1 MASRTPIHPSPPA
14 STAANAGTPG
24 RGTGSG
30 GPLERVTVNLTTR
43 SSHALDEV
51 VRLTGD
57 SKTDSLNRAIQI
69 YAYIEQVLQAGGSI
83 YVRDAPDSEPE
94 RLKIF

>member
-1 MASRTPIHPSPPA
+1 MARRTPSQFDA
-14 STAANAGTPG
+14 TAVDAGTPE

-30 GPLERVTVNLTTR
+30 GPLERVTVNFTAR
-43 SSHALDEV
+43 SSRALDEV

-69 YAYIEQVLQAGGSI
+69 YAYIEQVLLAGGSI
-83 YVRDAPDSEPE
+83 HVRETPDAEPE

>member
-1 MASRTPIHPSPPA
+1 MATRTPAHPSPA
-14 STAANAGTPG
+14 TTAANAGTPG

-30 GPLERVTVNLTTR
+30 GPLERVTVNFTAR

-51 VRLTGD
+51 VRLTRD

-69 YAYIEQVLQAGGSI
+69 YAYIEQVLQSGGSI
-83 YVRDAPDSEPE
+83 YIRESPDSELE